1 MYQGS
6 QVLRLNSLCC
16 SNVLIMC
23 QEALRSGF
31 ENLVIPAF
39 EQSCRNMFEQV
50 DSSFQM
56 GMAEHTANTQQQF
69 ESSHNALASNLQVC
83 SILFPSASNFMMGK
97 LSC

>member
-6 QVLRLNSLCC
+6 QVLLRLNSLCC
-16 SNVLIMC
+16 SNVDIMI

-39 EQSCRNMFEQV
+39 EQSCRNMFEQI
-50 DSSFQM
+50 DSSFHM

-69 ESSHNALASNLQVC
+69 ELSHNAFASNLQVC
-83 SILFPSASNFMMGK
+83 PTLIFLLRTS
-97 LSC
+97 